1 MRSST
6 ISRPQNLSQS
16 LELWVL
22 PSRLDSRQKANPPR
36 VSTPFAPALSLC
48 ETTQEPYIVCEY
60 TRSVQLVGIV
70 SQAEGGWILKSYSQ
84 GRTIS
89 LNMKKKKISTS
100 ARGWWKFFGQEF
112 MEFFRKE
119 Y

>member
-89 LNMKKKKISTS
+89 LNMKKKKNFYIS
-100 ARGWWKFFGQEF
+100 
-112 MEFFRKE
+112 
-119 Y
+119 